1 MGLPGAFGNLHVG
14 EDGGERRL
22 LGRAGIDSEADHV
35 GSFINVANAHLAEI
49 HSILRAFDAVVVIAA
64 REAVPHGL
72 DIGGNSG
79 GCPVG
84 IALVCNHAAEV
95 LELLVLVF
103 DRALHPVLA
112 VEVHDDAA
120 LVEAMVALREVGLHH
135 EAEELL
141 TRLHLQDGRIV
152 VLEVIVGALP
162 EVGVRSCGDLD
173 GVALHFESAWFA
185 RPFQRIE
192 VNLASVFERYLHVVG
207 KIHNCLFWFIL

>member
-22 LGRAGIDSEADHV
+22 LGRAGIDSEADQV
-35 GSFINVANAHLAEI
+35 STFIDVADAHLAEI
-49 HSILRAFDAVVVIAA
+49 QTIGRAFDAVVVIAA
-64 REAVPHGL
+64 REAIPHRL
-72 DIGGNSG
+72 DIGRNGSRG
-79 GCPVG
+79 PVG
-84 IALVCNHAAEV
+84 ITLVGDHAAEV

-141 TRLHLQDGRIV
+141 TRLHLEGRCIV

-162 EVGVRSCGDLD
+162 EVGVRSCGDHD

-185 RPFQRIE
+185 RPFQCIE
-192 VNLASVFERYLHVVG
+192 VNLASVFERNLHVVG